1 MELRTYQKRLIFQI
15 LDAWQRKKRRVIAVA
30 PTGSG
35 KTVIFAK
42 LLEEYLRHHPE
53 QVLIVAHRE
62 ELILQARSKIE
73 NVTELP
79 IGIIK
84 YGYKPD
90 LTSPIQ
96 IASIQTLASNLD
108 LEIEP
113 KLIVIDEVHH
123 AVADSY
129 RNLLRQ
135 FPTSFVLG
143 VTATPIRTDGQ
154 GFDDLFDE
162 LITGPSVAELIQQGY
177 LAPFKVFGAKQIQ
190 IKDTKITNGDYSR
203 SSLVNEIDRSLVYG
217 DLVSAYQ
224 QYAPNSKTVVFCV
237 DIEHSLAAAA
247 AYRAA
252 GIAAEHIDGEV
263 DYTERRAILDRFRS
277 GETQVLTNCE
287 LILEG
292 FDLDD
297 IQTVQVVRPTTSL
310 ALYLQMIGRVL
321 RPHADKPYATII
333 DHTSNV
339 ALFGLPDH
347 PHHWSLKPTPA
358 PLSAWVQKCPR
369 CDHIFRCLKSEQKI
383 TRQTRTG
390 VPRQYGIAI
399 CPCCQTRFEFV
410 IRKAGLIFNAD
421 IPQRIVTEIENTAI
435 VELDNHNKPV
445 LKAGNPQVTE
455 RLIID
460 KALKGIHP
468 DLLKIINN
476 AMSDGRDAREII
488 ATLVKMEIVEDFGI
502 NHWQYIG
509 AKLGYRPSWSKGA
522 FYKYTIRSRMK
533 IRSDRPEE
541 SLSKIY
547 AICAEEPT
555 MTSFVPD
562 NWTIELESAEK
573 YIDFAR
579 SHRQKYYLVPM
590 MRNERGEW
598 MVEKT

>member
-297 IQTVQVVRPTTSL
+297 IQTVQVVRPTASL

-369 CDHIFRCLKSEQKI
+369 CDHIFRCLK
-383 TRQTRTG
+383 
-390 VPRQYGIAI
+390 
-399 CPCCQTRFEFV
+399 
-410 IRKAGLIFNAD
+410 
-421 IPQRIVTEIENTAI
+421 
-435 VELDNHNKPV
+435 
-445 LKAGNPQVTE
+445 
-455 RLIID
+455 
-460 KALKGIHP
+460 
-468 DLLKIINN
+468 
-476 AMSDGRDAREII
+476 DAREII